1 MAAPP
6 PSFQDTMHAA
16 ATINQAA
23 NAAGYM
29 QGYTQ
34 QGYVQQQPGMPPPQ
48 GSGKPTV
55 SIRFDASYIK
65 TFPGMLKVAECVSKT
80 VKHTATAM
88 CVNLQ
93 LLVIYY

>member
-29 QGYTQ
+29 MPPQ
-34 QGYVQQQPGMPPPQ
+34 QNYDAPPPQ
-48 GSGKPTV
+48 QSGSK
-55 SIRFDASYIK
+55 SIIKFDPSYVR
-65 TFPGMLKVAECVSKT
+65 TFPGMLKVAECVST
-80 VKHTATAM
+80 QFYF
-88 CVNLQ
+88 NLVVVAAQ
-93 LLVIYY
+93 ERSKKM